1 MRKEIFHREF
11 RVTDLP
17 KIAAVMNARQYLEFA
32 QCLKK
37 EIDFIQRDPINNG
50 SSPCVFPPL
59 KDYRKKKFF
68 SVRRPPEG
76 ETPDMRLI
84 YRYDASNDTIYYLA
98 VGKRINTKPVNPEDM
113 YQRMKRRDL
122 IFD

>member
-1 MRKEIFHREF
+1 
-11 RVTDLP
+11 
-17 KIAAVMNARQYLEFA
+17 
-32 QCLKK
+32 
-37 EIDFIQRDPINNG
+37 
-50 SSPCVFPPL
+50 
-59 KDYRKKKFF
+59 
-68 SVRRPPEG
+68 
-76 ETPDMRLI
+76 MRLI